1 MNPLQ
6 SKLIHDLVQSVRIQP
21 NPVKSSRIKTS
32 PLQSNPMNF
41 TRVIQ
46 SKWNHFY
53 SNPVQS
59 IWICYLN
66 EPSLVQSNES
76 NRICNFNE
84 SKWIQPNPI
93 ELATLGN
100 LIWFNPIEF
109 DRIQS
114 NPTEPAISRNLIWF
128 NLTNSIQSGRIC
140 NFNESNP
147 SQSVQSNQ
155 IQLNPIE
162 LATLENLIWFNP
174 IEFDRIQSNPTE
186 SAISRN
192 LIWFNLTNSI
202 QPGRICNIN
211 ESNPSQ
217 SVQSNRIQ
225 LNPIESNRFC
235 NLLRL
240 TSVQPNESN
249 AIRWSGGEFNSIN
262 CNPAQSNQLQVNPE
276 ANNYN
281 PTGSHSNL
289 SQSNLIQ

>member
-59 IWICYLN
+59 IWICNLN

-114 NPTEPAISRNLIWF
+114 NPTESAISRNLIWF

-147 SQSVQSNQ
+147 SQSVQSNR

-162 LATLENLIWFNP
+162 L
-174 IEFDRIQSNPTE
+174 
-186 SAISRN
+186 
-192 LIWFNLTNSI
+192 
-202 QPGRICNIN
+202 
-211 ESNPSQ
+211 
-217 SVQSNRIQ
+217 
-225 LNPIESNRFC
+225 NRFC

-281 PTGSHSNL
+281 PTGSYSNL